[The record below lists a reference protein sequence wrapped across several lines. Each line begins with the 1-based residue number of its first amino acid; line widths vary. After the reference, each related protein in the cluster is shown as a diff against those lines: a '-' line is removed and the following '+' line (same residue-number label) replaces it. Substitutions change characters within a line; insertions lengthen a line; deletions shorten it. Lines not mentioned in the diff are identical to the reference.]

1 MISNHQIGS
10 GRPLFELPK
19 GRFFEALTQRLTL
32 TRMGN
37 GWVEVSPPPY
47 DRDDQ
52 SRKAA

>member
-1 MISNHQIGS
+1 MITTHQIGS

-19 GRFFEALTQRLTL
+19 GRFFEAMTQRLTL

-47 DRDDQ
+47 DRDI
-52 SRKAA
+52 RKEAA